1 MTNALVYNGIEVRR
15 DEDFLNLTDMWKAS
29 GSDQSKKPANWIRK
43 EGAPFIEFVAENQ
56 GVPHGHLLR
65 KQPGNPQLGI
75 GGATWAHWQIGF
87 AYAKYLSPAFHAW
100 CNEVV
105 RAHIEGRQD
114 HPIYDRILRHKETR
128 ANWELMWR
136 KEVVD
141 SIAPLYGKPEPG
153 GQFPMW
159 MRSLIG
165 KLYDEL
171 FGKDVMGEARRRRG
185 PHTGKGNLLTQ
196 YMQDDAK
203 EFLRTH
209 IDVVLAL
216 AKTSCSPEDFW
227 AKVQSVF
234 GRSMLQ
240 LPMFALDGAC
250 ANCGQELE
258 PSHRFC
264 PGCGARSVTGGAHD

>member
-1 MTNALVYNGIEVRR
+1 MKSLVYNGIEVRR
-15 DEDFLNLTDMWKAS
+15 DNEFLNLTDMWKAS
-29 GSDQSKKPANWIRK
+29 GSDPSKRPVIWLRGP
-43 EGAPFIEFVAENQ
+43 GAEFIEFVEENLKVTQ
-56 GVPHGHLLR
+56 NHFE
-65 KQPGNPQLGI
+65 GI
-75 GGATWAHWQIGF
+75 RIVRGGKDAATWAHWQIAF

-105 RAHIEGRQD
+105 RAHLEGKQD

-136 KEVVD
+136 RDVVGAL
-141 SIAPLYGKPEPG
+141 APVYNKPELAG
-153 GQFPMW
+153 RFPMW

-171 FGKDVMGEARRRRG
+171 FGTDVMEEARRRRG

-216 AKTSCSPEDFW
+216 AKTSSCPEDFW
-227 AKVQSVF
+227 AKVSAVF
-234 GRSMLQ
+234 GKSMLQ

-250 ANCGQELE
+250 AACGAETE
-258 PSHRFC
+258 PSHRYC
-264 PGCGARSVTGGAHD
+264 AHCGVKVA

>member
-1 MTNALVYNGIEVRR
+1 MNSLVYNGIEVRR
-15 DEDFLNLTDMWKAS
+15 DNEFLNLTDMWKAS
-29 GSDQSKKPANWIRK
+29 GSDPSKKPAFWLRDSGK
-43 EGAPFIEFVAENQ
+43 DFVDFIAEAKGLSAAQ
-56 GVPHGHLLR
+56 LLR

-75 GGATWAHWQIGF
+75 GGATWAHWQIAF

-105 RAHIEGRQD
+105 RAHLEGRQD

-128 ANWELMWR
+128 SNWELMWR
-136 KEVVD
+136 RDVVGAL
-141 SIAPLYGKPEPG
+141 APVYGKPEPS

-171 FGKDVMGEARRRRG
+171 FGTDVMEEARRRRG

-216 AKTSCSPEDFW
+216 AKTSSCPEDFW
-227 AKVQSVF
+227 AKVSAVF
-234 GRSMLQ
+234 GKSMLQ

-250 ANCGQELE
+250 AACGAELE

-264 PGCGARSVTGGAHD
+264 PNCGAKAA

>member
-1 MTNALVYNGIEVRR
+1 MQALVYNGTAIRR
-15 DEDFLNLTDMWKAS
+15 EDDFLNLTDMWKAA
-29 GSDQSKKPANWIRK
+29 GSDPNRRPRDWIRYD
-43 EGAPFIEFVAENQ
+43 GAAFIEFFEENLKVGTAPHEAIRVVRNGPDVAT
-56 GVPHGHLLR
+56 L
-65 KQPGNPQLGI
+65 
-75 GGATWAHWQIGF
+75 AHWQIAF

-105 RAHIEGRQD
+105 RAHIEGRHD

-136 KEVVD
+136 SEVVGAL
-141 SIAPLYGKPEPG
+141 APVYNKPEPA

-216 AKTSCSPEDFW
+216 AKTSSCPEDFW
-227 AKVQSVF
+227 AKVSAVF
-234 GRSMLQ
+234 GKSMLQ
-240 LPMFALDGAC
+240 LPMFALDGVC
-250 ANCGQELE
+250 ASCGREIE
-258 PSHRFC
+258 HSHRFC
-264 PGCGARSVTGGAHD
+264 PQCGASVA